1 MKLILGKEVVA
12 KFKQGGTADITT
24 AYFSTLVTMGVI
36 PYHVETGKKRKMFI
50 YEEAKKAF
58 LDNRNPARD
67 SQREAIALAKINK
80 RLESGE
86 IDHNT
91 AQDELRAIEEV
102 ISAGI
107 LTDADM
113 PSELVELLSEIVDP
127 SKALHISKEFWT
139 AKIQKQKF
147 LKEQGDL
154 ISLGDAKA
162 VIDMLFSPMSARLD
176 SLHVELKGRFPS
188 VSIEATEWLGNEIN
202 NMKQMLQDHKWEIQ
216 E

>member
-1 MKLILGKEVVA
+1 MKLINAKEVVN
-12 KFKQGGTADITT
+12 KLKQGGAADISE
-24 AYFSTLVTMGVI
+24 AYFGKLVSMGKI
-36 PYHVETGKKRKMFI
+36 PFHTTPGKKRKMFI
-50 YEEAKKAF
+50 YAEAKKG
-58 LDNRNPARD
+58 LIESRDPSRD

-80 RLESGE
+80 RLERGE

-91 AQDELRAIEEV
+91 AQDELKAIEEV
-102 ISAGI
+102 VSSGI
-107 LTDADM
+107 LTDTDM

-127 SKALHISKEFWT
+127 GKALSISKEFWT